1 MAHHARTALPISLA
15 ALLAAPA
22 RAAQPDAGPAA
33 IAVRSGRVTAVD
45 WGDRRLTIS
54 GPGGREELGFDRNT
68 VVYLPEGLGTM
79 RDVEPGVEV
88 RAAANPDGVA
98 AWIEVRPAGGDGG
111 TAGPPGGPPGPSD
124 GGAAAGA
131 AGGRDGGV
139 PGGRDGGPPPAGGG
153 SAGGGATDVR
163 PAR

>member
-124 GGAAAGA
+124 GGAA
-131 AGGRDGGV
+131 GGRDGGV